1 RLILHINRHFNAV
14 PGYRGLLELAS
25 RLAVDRGGLTI
36 AFDRDD
42 EGSFYRRYGI
52 SDEKAL
58 ERTSTHSLR
67 SSQLPGVSLNL
78 PRVGYL
84 AAGDQLQA
92 FEELTRL
99 METAA
104 QAHLEKRV
112 FLEKLLALGER
123 GPLAALTTRASG
135 SPFLRLNWTTHAINP
150 VGLNELCR

>member
-1 RLILHINRHFNAV
+1 
-14 PGYRGLLELAS
+14 
-25 RLAVDRGGLTI
+25 
-36 AFDRDD
+36 AF
-42 EGSFYRRYGI
+42 FRRYGI
-52 SDEKAL
+52 LDKDAS
-58 ERTSTHSLR
+58 ERVENHALR
-67 SSQLPGVSLNL
+67 SAQFQTVSLNL

-84 AAGDQLQA
+84 AAGDQVKV

-135 SPFLRLNWTTHAINP
+135 APFLKLNWATHAINP
-150 VGLNELCR
+150 VGLNELCRAALQSDLHDSEESLGFALKVLTHLKREAERLSNKHKVRFLLSG